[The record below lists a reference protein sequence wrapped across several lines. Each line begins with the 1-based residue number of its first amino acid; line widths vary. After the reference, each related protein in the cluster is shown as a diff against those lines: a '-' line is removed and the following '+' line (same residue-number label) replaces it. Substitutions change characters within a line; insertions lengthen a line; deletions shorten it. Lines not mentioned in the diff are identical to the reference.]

1 MRNGSRTKKLQE
13 NRIIDGRGQ
22 GTGEDYRPF
31 MLLRNLFRFT

>member
-22 GTGEDYRPF
+22 GTGLCLER
-31 MLLRNLFRFT
+31 